1 MIVRSLFVLMV
12 AYLLACNQPGDRS
25 KNEPTALEG
34 TWQLESQ
41 ETDGQMV
48 PKEVAQMTQLIIQ
61 GNQFSTLI
69 GGKPDGATV
78 TFTIDASKNPKEL
91 DRTAEYQGKKTVWK
105 SIYELSEDTL
115 RMAAFY
121 PNRDERPKAFD
132 QSGLTVLVYK
142 RLKR

>member
-12 AYLLACNQPGDRS
+12 AYLLACDQHRDRIT
-25 KNEPTALEG
+25 KELTALEG

-41 ETDGQMV
+41 ETDGEMV
-48 PKEVAQMTQLIIQ
+48 PQPAVQMTQLIIQ
-61 GNQFSTLI
+61 GNTFSTLI

-78 TFTIDASKNPKEL
+78 TFTVDASTNPKEL
-91 DRTAEYQGKKTVWK
+91 DRTAEYQGKRTVWK
-105 SIYELSEDTL
+105 SIYELKEYSL
-115 RMAAFY
+115 RMAVFY

-132 QSGLTVLVYK
+132 QSGLTILVYK